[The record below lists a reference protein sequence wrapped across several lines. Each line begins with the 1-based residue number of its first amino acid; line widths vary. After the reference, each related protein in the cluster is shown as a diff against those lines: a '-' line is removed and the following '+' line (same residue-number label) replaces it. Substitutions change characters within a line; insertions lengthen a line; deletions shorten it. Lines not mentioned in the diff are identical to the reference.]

1 MSIWDELMGRLKQ
14 TGDTIKT
21 EAAKRA
27 TQATIDQLKARV
39 TAAADGVLDGMEED
53 LEKARASREGRTTHT
68 PSSEDPVADQIISQA
83 DQPRADAERPPT
95 MAEQRA
101 ERRSRAAAELDAI
114 KRRMGKSED

>member
-53 LEKARASREGRTTHT
+53 LEKARASREGRTTYT
-68 PSSEDPVADQIISQA
+68 PSSEDPVADQIIAQA
-83 DQPRADAERPPT
+83 DQPRPPT